1 MSFELILYC
10 AIANIPVSGGKHR
23 CPMTNEADAL
33 VHTKQ
38 RDGLNLKQGAEAQ
51 QKHTYSTYR
60 VHSYATVYFRV
71 SAVSGG
77 D

>member
-1 MSFELILYC
+1 
-10 AIANIPVSGGKHR
+10 
-23 CPMTNEADAL
+23 MTNEADAL